1 MSANLERFA
10 GMDNSKRYLVMSDGE
25 QALLIDLLE
34 AGGHPVFTDDTQ
46 SADTLRELGVCEG
59 EPGGR
64 NYTLRPSAL
73 TYGEVMRH
81 ELRVKRQRARIP
93 GVNEYLNEL

>member
-1 MSANLERFA
+1 MSADLERFA
-10 GMDNSKRYLVMSDGE
+10 GMSDSKKYLVMTQGE

-46 SADTLRELGVCEG
+46 SADTLRLLGVCEG
-59 EPGGR
+59 EAGGR

-73 TYGEVMRH
+73 VYGEDLRHSLNMRKYPQY
-81 ELRVKRQRARIP
+81 RNK
-93 GVNEYLNEL
+93 N

>member
-10 GMDNSKRYLVMSDGE
+10 GMDNSKRYLVMSAGE

-73 TYGEVMRH
+73 VYGED
-81 ELRVKRQRARIP
+81 LRITPRRSRQRIP
-93 GVNEYLNEL
+93 GHNEYADEL